1 MKHFIFAVI
10 ATVFCM
16 NVNAEALTL
25 KKRQPDTVM
34 NVTTLTLGD
43 DESVILSLIHI

>member
-25 KKRQPDTVM
+25 EKATTRYGYERDDVDTWR
-34 NVTTLTLGD
+34 
-43 DESVILSLIHI
+43 